1 MSLNEFSLRK
11 RSVSFVSLLRA
22 LMSVIQLVWRRRTVR
37 FVRPL
42 NGLMSV
48 IDLLLSVRLVS
59 PVRFWRPTRLSNGA
73 VAIWGFGLCGCFEI
87 QESISHYYDL
97 RTRDAFVGILFVIAI
112 FMFAYQGYEDDAN
125 DDFAGNLV
133 CIFALGVALFPI
145 SGASWEQVV
154 HVASALGLF
163 STLAYFC
170 LVLFTKSG
178 PTRTPKKEKR
188 NRVYVACG
196 WTMVVSILLAGLASW
211 LLDAETI
218 AAIKPVFYLE
228 SIAIGAF
235 SISWFTKGGT
245 LWRDDP

>member
-1 MSLNEFSLRK
+1 M
-11 RSVSFVSLLRA
+11 VSFRPRDIRARLRIESPSVASSWNRTLSRVMVNGTATSLFVS
-22 LMSVIQLVWRRRTVR
+22 QRT
-37 FVRPL
+37 L
-42 NGLMSV
+42 
-48 IDLLLSVRLVS
+48 RLV
-59 PVRFWRPTRLSNGA
+59 VGALSMA
-73 VAIWGFGLCGCFEI
+73 LPSVVAIWGFGLCGCFEI